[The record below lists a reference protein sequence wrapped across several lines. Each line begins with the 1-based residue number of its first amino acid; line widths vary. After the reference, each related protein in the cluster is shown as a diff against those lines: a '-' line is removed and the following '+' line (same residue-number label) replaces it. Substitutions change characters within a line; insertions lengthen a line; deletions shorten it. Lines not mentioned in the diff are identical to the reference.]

1 MKAIIEAFVAVQAAA
16 TAPKKTAKND
26 HFNSKFADLAEVL
39 NAIRAPL
46 VEHGLAVVQTPSVS
60 ADGKM
65 VSIQTTIYHRSG
77 ETMDCGILSIP
88 VERPGPQAVGSA
100 ITYGR
105 RYGLMSLFF
114 LAPEVDDDGNDAENR
129 ATKPGKTARGLDDVA
144 EAASARPLPVRA
156 PSSARTTPAPTTTRT
171 APTGRQPQNTTPAQG
186 TAEPGAM
193 PAMPKGPPPTI
204 PAGEYEGRTVD
215 TLPIAYLRD
224 TLPNVRIPA
233 NRAWFEYLIAQ
244 ADQEI

>member
-16 TAPKKTAKND
+16 TAPKKTTSNA
-26 HFNSKFADLAEVL
+26 HFGSKFADLAEVL

-60 ADGKM
+60 SDGKM

-88 VERPGPQAVGSA
+88 VERAGPQAVGSA

-105 RYGLMSLFF
+105 RYGLMALFF
-114 LAPEVDDDGNDAENR
+114 LAPEVDDDGEGAEDR
-129 ATKPGKTARGLDDVA
+129 KAPAGKAQGKPARGLDDVA
-144 EAASARPLPVRA
+144 GSASARPLAGGSAQATQA
-156 PSSARTTPAPTTTRT
+156 PRTGPAATSVKPPTTTT
-171 APTGRQPQNTTPAQG
+171 QTQG
-186 TAEPGAM
+186 TAEPS
-193 PAMPKGPPPTI
+193 MPKGPPPI
-204 PAGEYEGRTVD
+204 VPAGEFAGRSVD

-224 TLPNVRIPA
+224 TLPNVKIPA
-233 NRAWFEYLIAQ
+233 NRAWFEYLIAM

>member
-1 MKAIIEAFVAVQAAA
+1 M
-16 TAPKKTAKND
+16 
-26 HFNSKFADLAEVL
+26 FADLAEVL

-77 ETMDCGILSIP
+77 DAMDCGILSIP
-88 VERPGPQAVGSA
+88 VERAGPQAVGSA

-114 LAPEVDDDGNDAENR
+114 LAPEVDDDGENAEDR
-129 ATKPGKTARGLDDVA
+129 KPAGRGKLARGLDDVA
-144 EAASARPLPVRA
+144 GKPQ
-156 PSSARTTPAPTTTRT
+156 TTTTQTREIVDVN
-171 APTGRQPQNTTPAQG
+171 ADPR
-186 TAEPGAM
+186 
-193 PAMPKGPPPTI
+193 MPKGPPPVI
-204 PAGEYEGRTVD
+204 PAGDYAGRSID

-224 TLPNVRIPA
+224 TLPNVKIPA
-233 NRAWFEYLIAQ
+233 NRAWFEYLIAM